1 MKKDGHRFT
10 EDVLLD
16 YLDGVLDAEAETA
29 LREELQRNAE
39 LCRALEALQAEQQ
52 ALFDLGR
59 ELRVAVPSIHAVDS
73 VMETLN
79 DTVIAASPLENE
91 LVQLGDALKAAQ
103 PMVDLAGNISTLLPG
118 VKSGENNTSLEQELA
133 TVGELLRVQTPRVN
147 LVSKVMAGVR
157 KESSTQP
164 TSLSEYAM
172 RKSAARRNASLSWRL
187 IAAVAAGLVVGIGL
201 FLVVMVQPA
210 RVRRME
216 VARNAQSRPALTVEE
231 RPENP
236 APPLR
241 EGEAFSFSGAGSGEL
256 EQLSAMARPA
266 SREGVVPAYEEEA
279 PAESGFTVQDIL
291 RAKQKALAG
300 QADALAMLAR
310 WGALDPDEVRR
321 LFAGGYLTAAQ
332 IAGMSRFL
340 PDGEAADLLR
350 AAVKQTPDD
359 PALRF
364 ALASQLMGDPAGYEE
379 ALQHLAALREVSPE
393 NALVHYMDAQLRFAM
408 GDYSGALAGLES
420 AAALETGNAYGLANA
435 QYHSAALQAAGLAVE
450 LADTVAAF
458 YAGTDEYGAI
468 SQMKTDLLGYGQYFE
483 SVGDYDAAMAVY
495 KSIGLLGQQVM
506 QGANYSNEYLAGLDT
521 QVTAIEAMSALADIM
536 DIPGGLQTIQDT
548 YDVFV
553 ESLNI
558 FLEYTHLLD
567 TVTNI
572 SDINTVLTAVNDILQ
587 TGDIRYLQSL
597 IK

>member
-16 YLDGVLDAEAETA
+16 YLDGALDAEAERV
-29 LREELQRNAE
+29 LQEQLQRDAV
-39 LCRALEALQAEQQ
+39 LRRALEALQAEQQ

-59 ELRVAVPSIHAVDS
+59 ELRAAVPSIHAVDS
-73 VMETLN
+73 VMEALN

-91 LVQLGDALKAAQ
+91 LVQLGEALKAAQ
-103 PMVDLAGNISTLLPG
+103 PAIDLAGDIAALLPG
-118 VKSGENNTSLEQELA
+118 VESDGNAASFEQELA
-133 TVGELLRVQTPRVN
+133 AVGELLRVQAPRVN
-147 LVSKVMAGVR
+147 LVSKVMAEVR
-157 KESSTQP
+157 KVSPAQP
-164 TSLSEYAM
+164 ASLSEYAM
-172 RKSAARRNASLSWRL
+172 RKSAARRNATLSWRL
-187 IAAVAAGLVVGIGL
+187 IAGVAAGLILGIGL
-201 FLVVMVQPA
+201 FLIVITQPA
-210 RVRRME
+210 RVRPME
-216 VARNAQSRPALTVEE
+216 VARSAQPRSPLPAEE

-236 APPLR
+236 APSLR
-241 EGEAFSFSGAGSGEL
+241 EGESFSFTGTGSGEL

-266 SREGVVPAYEEEA
+266 SREGIVPAYEEDA
-279 PAESGFTVQDIL
+279 PAESGFTVLDIL

-300 QADALAMLAR
+300 QADALTMLAR

-321 LFAGGYLTAAQ
+321 LFAGGHLTAAQ

-350 AAVKQTPDD
+350 AAIKQTPDD

-379 ALQHLAALREVSPE
+379 ALQHLAALREVSPD

-408 GDYSGALAGLES
+408 GDYPGALAGLES

-506 QGANYSNEYLAGLDT
+506 EGATYSNEYLAGLDT
-521 QVTAIEAMSALADIM
+521 QATAIEAMSALANVM
-536 DIPGGLQTIQDT
+536 DIPGGLQAIQST

-558 FLEYTHLLD
+558 FLKYTHLLD
-567 TVTNI
+567 NVTNI
-572 SDINTVLTAVNDILQ
+572 EDINTVLTAVNDILQ